1 MTKDVKCVLG
11 FGSAY
16 IYRSKYGRDN
26 LAIFKNADEVYIA
39 RDLED
44 AALHEKRGED
54 VAIIINGPLDVLW
67 CCPVIGGELKQGMF
81 SGAFVYTSNSVVTD
95 GYSHPIRLMDRF
107 ENPATLAT
115 LKEVKALQ
123 KGIAI
128 MKAEQTNGTYTLL
141 KTADGYKELLNGV
154 EIAEI
159 NTETDEEAEKAFLYM
174 HPHASKTT
182 ED

>member
-1 MTKDVKCVLG
+1 MNKEICVLG
-11 FGSAY
+11 SGMVSIF
-16 IYRSKYGRDN
+16 RSDFGRDP
-26 LAIFKNADEVYIA
+26 LSYFKDDDRIFIA
-39 RDLED
+39 RDIED
-44 AALHEKRGED
+44 ARKREQNGEKVAL
-54 VAIIINGPLDVLW
+54 IINGPLDVLW
-67 CCPVIGGELKQGMF
+67 CCPVINGELKQGMF
-81 SGAFVYTSNSVVTD
+81 SGAFVYTSNDVVMT

-123 KGIAI
+123 KGVAI